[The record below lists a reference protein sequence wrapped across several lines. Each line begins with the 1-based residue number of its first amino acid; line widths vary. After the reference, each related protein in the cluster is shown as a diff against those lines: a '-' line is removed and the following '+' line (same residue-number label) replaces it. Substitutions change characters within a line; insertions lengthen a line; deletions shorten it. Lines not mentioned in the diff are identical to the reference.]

1 MKFKCNLQII
11 NKLLKLFE
19 QFKILKI
26 NIIHYLLKI
35 NQKIINIYTIFVP
48 FHVKAARILVFILVL
63 CSVLSCA
70 DWSTE
75 NDRVVARVGD
85 VYLYW
90 SDFQK
95 ELGEFIDDPDSILK
109 TRNYIDSWARSQL
122 FVQTAKRNLPDS
134 VLGDMEQL
142 IDQYRIE
149 LYTNAYVQS
158 VVNTSLDTIV
168 STVEI
173 DSFLEANQGVFK
185 INAPLYKARF
195 IHLPPDNVDQYE
207 IQRSFQRFNQ
217 EDRYFLDSLSF
228 QYYNYLLKDSIWLN
242 KRKLI
247 SELSF
252 LDRANPDKYLKKSQF
267 FRVEDS
273 LGVYLLYI
281 DDLLK
286 KGETAPRVMLESTI
300 KNIIRNQR
308 KLKFTKQFEKDIV
321 QDAIKSKTYETY

>member
-1 MKFKCNLQII
+1 M
-11 NKLLKLFE
+11 
-19 QFKILKI
+19 LKI
-26 NIIHYLLKI
+26 NNIQYLSKTNLKFVD
-35 NQKIINIYTIFVP
+35 IYTIFVP
-48 FHVKAARILVFILVL
+48 FCITGVQIACFFMILGSLI
-63 CSVLSCA
+63 SCA

-85 VYLYW
+85 VYLYS
-90 SDFQK
+90 SDFEE
-95 ELGEFIDDPDSILK
+95 ELGDFIDETDSILK
-109 TRNYIDSWARSQL
+109 TRNYIDSWAKSQL
-122 FVQTAKRNLPDS
+122 FVKTTKRNLPDS
-134 VLGDMEQL
+134 ELDDLEDL
-142 IDQYRIE
+142 IDQYRVE
-149 LYTNAYVQS
+149 LYTNTYIQS

-173 DSFLEANQGVFK
+173 DSFLQTNQGVFK
-185 INAPLYKARF
+185 LNAPLYKARF
-195 IHLPPDNVDQYE
+195 IHLPPDNVDQNE

-228 QYYNYLLKDSIWLN
+228 QYYNYLLADSIWLN
-242 KRKLI
+242 KRDLM
-247 SELSF
+247 SEVSF
-252 LDRANPDKYLKKSQF
+252 LDRENPDKYLKKSQF

-273 LGVYLLYI
+273 LGVYLFYI
-281 DDLLK
+281 DELLE

>member
-1 MKFKCNLQII
+1 MPFFVTGVQIST
-11 NKLLKLFE
+11 F
-19 QFKILKI
+19 F
-26 NIIHYLLKI
+26 II
-35 NQKIINIYTIFVP
+35 
-48 FHVKAARILVFILVL
+48 L
-63 CSVLSCA
+63 CSVISCV

-85 VYLYW
+85 VYLYS
-90 SDFQK
+90 SDF
-95 ELGEFIDDPDSILK
+95 EEGLVDFIDETDSILK
-109 TRNYIDSWARSQL
+109 TRNYIDSWAKSQL
-122 FVQTAKRNLPDS
+122 FVQTAKRNLLDS
-134 VLGDMEQL
+134 ELDDMEEL
-142 IDQYRIE
+142 IDQYRVE
-149 LYTNAYVQS
+149 LYTNAYIQS

-173 DSFLEANQGVFK
+173 DSFLQTNKGVFK
-185 INAPLYKARF
+185 LNAPLYKARF
-195 IHLPPDNVDQYE
+195 IHLPPDNVDQNE

-228 QYYNYLLKDSIWLN
+228 QYYNYLLADNIWLN
-242 KRKLI
+242 KRDI
-247 SELSF
+247 MSEVSF
-252 LDRANPDKYLKKSQF
+252 LDRENPDKYLKKSQF

-281 DDLLK
+281 AELLE
-286 KGETAPRVMLESTI
+286 KGETAPRVILESTI

>member
-1 MKFKCNLQII
+1 M
-11 NKLLKLFE
+11 
-19 QFKILKI
+19 ILGSLI
-26 NIIHYLLKI
+26 
-35 NQKIINIYTIFVP
+35 
-48 FHVKAARILVFILVL
+48 
-63 CSVLSCA
+63 SCA

-85 VYLYW
+85 VYLYS
-90 SDFQK
+90 SDFEK
-95 ELGEFIDDPDSILK
+95 ELGDFIDETDSILK
-109 TRNYIDSWARSQL
+109 TRNYIDSWAKSQL
-122 FVQTAKRNLPDS
+122 FVQTTKRNLPDS
-134 VLGDMEQL
+134 ELDDLEEL
-142 IDQYRIE
+142 IDQYRVE
-149 LYTNAYVQS
+149 LYTNAYIQS

-173 DSFLEANQGVFK
+173 DSFLQTNQGVFK
-185 INAPLYKARF
+185 LNAPLYKARF
-195 IHLPPDNVDQYE
+195 IHLPPDNVDQNE
-207 IQRSFQRFNQ
+207 IQRSFQRFNK

-228 QYYNYLLKDSIWLN
+228 QYYNYLLADSIWLN
-242 KRKLI
+242 KRDLM
-247 SELSF
+247 SEVSF
-252 LDRANPDKYLKKSQF
+252 LDRENPDKYLKKSQF

-281 DDLLK
+281 DELLE

>member
-1 MKFKCNLQII
+1 MKIKT
-11 NKLLKLFE
+11 
-19 QFKILKI
+19 
-26 NIIHYLLKI
+26 IHYLLKI
-35 NQKIINIYTIFVP
+35 NKKIINIYTIFVS
-48 FHVKAARILVFILVL
+48 FYVKSARILVFILVL

-85 VYLYW
+85 VYLYS

-95 ELGEFIDDPDSILK
+95 ELGEFIDDTDSILK
-109 TRNYIDSWARSQL
+109 SRNYIDSWARSQL
-122 FVQTAKRNLPDS
+122 FVQTAKRNLSDS

-149 LYTNAYVQS
+149 LFTNAYVQS

-185 INAPLYKARF
+185 INTPLYKARF

-252 LDRANPDKYLKKSQF
+252 LDRENPDKYLKKSQF

-273 LGVYLLYI
+273 LGVYLLFI
-281 DDLLK
+281 EDLLK

>member
-1 MKFKCNLQII
+1 M
-11 NKLLKLFE
+11 
-19 QFKILKI
+19 KI

-48 FHVKAARILVFILVL
+48 FYVKAARILVFILVL

-85 VYLYW
+85 VYLYS

-168 STVEI
+168 SKVEI

>member
-1 MKFKCNLQII
+1 MPFCVTGVQIAC
-11 NKLLKLFE
+11 F
-19 QFKILKI
+19 FMILGSLI
-26 NIIHYLLKI
+26 
-35 NQKIINIYTIFVP
+35 
-48 FHVKAARILVFILVL
+48 
-63 CSVLSCA
+63 SCA

-85 VYLYW
+85 VYLYS
-90 SDFQK
+90 SDFEE
-95 ELGEFIDDPDSILK
+95 ELGDFIDETDSILK
-109 TRNYIDSWARSQL
+109 TRNYIDSWAKSQL
-122 FVQTAKRNLPDS
+122 FVQTTKRNLPDS
-134 VLGDMEQL
+134 ELDDLEEL
-142 IDQYRIE
+142 IDQYRVE
-149 LYTNAYVQS
+149 LYTNAYIQS

-173 DSFLEANQGVFK
+173 DSFLQTNQGVFK
-185 INAPLYKARF
+185 LNAPLYKARF
-195 IHLPPDNVDQYE
+195 IHLPPDNVDQNE
-207 IQRSFQRFNQ
+207 IQRSFQRFNK

-228 QYYNYLLKDSIWLN
+228 QYYNYLLADSIWLN
-242 KRKLI
+242 KRDLM
-247 SELSF
+247 SEVSF
-252 LDRANPDKYLKKSQF
+252 LDRENPDKYLKKSQF

-281 DDLLK
+281 DELLE